1 MADGTDPRSLPDDG
15 AERDSDEVHGAEG
28 AVVVALDGSA
38 ADAPVTDWAAD
49 EAARLGVPLR
59 LVTVVHPGVPLDP
72 YEVVGSGSSGVAQH
86 LDEDA
91 HRILDR
97 AVDRARARHGEVTD
111 IATSV
116 PPGPPAAAL
125 VRLSGNAA
133 RMVVGAPGRHRLDR
147 ILLGSVALPVVAHAH
162 CPVVVVPADTVVVAP
177 RRILV
182 GLDGSEA
189 SARALDV
196 ALTIAGSSGAAVT
209 GVLCWNL
216 EVHEGAVVTDE
227 AGEARAAVEQHYRAI
242 GQRTVEP
249 GAERHPG
256 VDVDIEVRHG
266 RPDEALVS
274 AAAELEADLV
284 VVGSRGHGGFRGLLL
299 GSVSRRVVERA
310 PCVVAVVR

>member
-1 MADGTDPRSLPDDG
+1 MADGTDPRSLPDD
-15 AERDSDEVHGAEG
+15 GAEG

-91 HRILDR
+91 RRILDR
-97 AVDRARARHGEVTD
+97 AVDRARARHGDVTD

-125 VRLSGNAA
+125 MRLSSNAA

-182 GLDGSEA
+182 GLDGSAA

-196 ALTIAGSSGAAVT
+196 ALTIAGASGASVT
-209 GVLCWNL
+209 CVLCWHL
-216 EVHEGAVVTDE
+216 EVHRGAVVTDK
-227 AGEARAAVEQHYRAI
+227 ASEAREAVEQRYRAL
-242 GQRTVEP
+242 GQRTIEP
-249 GAERHPG
+249 VAQRHPG
-256 VDVDIEVRHG
+256 VSTDVEVRHG
-266 RPDEALVS
+266 RPDKALVD
-274 AAAELEADLV
+274 AAAELQVDLV
-284 VVGSRGHGGFRGLLL
+284 VVGSRGHGGFHGLLL

>member
-1 MADGTDPRSLPDDG
+1 MADDTDPRSLPDDV
-15 AERDSDEVHGAEG
+15 AERDPDEVHGAEG

-38 ADAPVTDWAAD
+38 ADGPVTDWAAD

-72 YEVVGSGSSGVAQH
+72 YDVVGSGSSVAQH
-86 LDEDA
+86 LDGEA
-91 HRILDR
+91 HRILER
-97 AVDRARARHGEVTD
+97 AVDRARARQVAVTD
-111 IATSV
+111 VATSV

-125 VRLSGNAA
+125 VRLSSNAA
-133 RMVVGAPGRHRLDR
+133 RMVVGAPGRHRLER

-182 GLDGSEA
+182 GVDGSEA

-196 ALTIAGSSGAAVT
+196 ALTIGGASDATVT
-209 GVLCWNL
+209 CVLCWNL
-216 EVHEGAVVTDE
+216 EVHEGAVVTDR
-227 AGEARAAVEQHYRAI
+227 ASEARAAVEQRYRAL
-242 GQRTVEP
+242 GQRTIEP
-249 GAERHPG
+249 VAERHPG
-256 VDVDIEVRHG
+256 VSIDVEVRHG
-266 RPDEALVS
+266 RPGKALVE
-274 AAAELEADLV
+274 AAVELRADLV